1 MFRLLCYT
9 FSKVYGDFM
18 NKIIIV
24 ISIIFLMFSIGFIFV
39 INTDSFKRF
48 FITSAMSSMNH
59 QYLAYILYDEDTIN
73 EVMMSNYVEEVDENI
88 KLDKI
93 KIGKFINNSKYD
105 KEILNRDKDSIY
117 KIIKIKEDKFIG
129 YLTVIYDPSN
139 VQLGISSRLG
149 KAGESVNTIVSNNN
163 ALVGINGGGFEDIDG
178 FGNGSKPYGYIIKD
192 RKIVWNNSF
201 GYDNLIG
208 FNVDNKLFITKKNA
222 EDAIRMG
229 MRDAMSFGPILMLNG
244 K

>member
-18 NKIIIV
+18 KKIIIV

-93 KIGKFINNSKYD
+93 KIGKFICDTRKESGMTQLELAQKIGVTDRAVSKWENGRGLPD
-105 KEILNRDKDSIY
+105 ISLIKPLCDALSI
-117 KIIKIKEDKFIG
+117 
-129 YLTVIYDPSN
+129 
-139 VQLGISSRLG
+139 
-149 KAGESVNTIVSNNN
+149 TINE
-163 ALVGINGGGFEDIDG
+163 L
-178 FGNGSKPYGYIIKD
+178 
-192 RKIVWNNSF
+192 
-201 GYDNLIG
+201 
-208 FNVDNKLFITKKNA
+208 FNVC
-222 EDAIRMG
+222 
-229 MRDAMSFGPILMLNG
+229 
-244 K
+244 